1 MYPLCHMPHIH
12 ELIDFVVV
20 GYIVHNDKV
29 LLVFHK
35 QLKRWFPVGGHIEL
49 NENPEQA
56 LFREIKEE
64 AGIDSSQLTVLSS
77 KPDIANVP
85 ITKLLY
91 VPNRL
96 DIHEITDTH
105 KHINLAYYLKSSTDI
120 IQLAPDEHDDIRWI
134 VEKDLDNLDLNL
146 LPAVKCYCREAI
158 KMAKSKPQKQITIV
172 VCIVENDGRFLI
184 LRRLDINPMWNHKW
198 EFPGGKIEFGETP
211 EQACVREVQE
221 ETGLTIQCP
230 EFLGIHTDYWHLP
243 DKEIQVQLVIYRAA
257 YVSGDVSL
265 DPNEDDEYK
274 WVTLDEYLAME
285 GHLHPNI
292 NLVKALYEPF
302 VRSQTEIK

>member
-1 MYPLCHMPHIH
+1 MPHIH
-12 ELIDFVVV
+12 ELIDFVAT

-29 LLVFHK
+29 LLIFHK
-35 QLKRWFPVGGHIEL
+35 QLKRWLPIGGHIEL
-49 NENPEQA
+49 NEDPEQA
-56 LFREIKEE
+56 LFREIQEE
-64 AGIDSSQLTVLSS
+64 SGINPNQLTVLSS

-85 ITKLLY
+85 ITKLLH

-105 KHINLAYYLKSSTDI
+105 KHVNLAYYLKSSTDK

-134 VEKDLDNLDLNL
+134 AENDLDSSDLNL
-146 LPAVKCYCREAI
+146 LPAVKYYCKEAI
-158 KMAKSKPQKQITIV
+158 SKARNIPQKQITIAIG
-172 VCIVENDGRFLI
+172 IVEHEGRFLI

-211 EQACVREVQE
+211 EQACAREVKE
-221 ETGLTIQCP
+221 ETGLDIHDL
-230 EFLGIHTDYWHLP
+230 ELLGLHTDYWHLP

-257 YVSGDVSL
+257 YAGGDIIL

-274 WVTLDEYLAME
+274 WVTLDEYLAMQD
-285 GHLHPNI
+285 HLHPNI

-302 VRSQTEIK
+302 VRSRVDSLT

>member
-1 MYPLCHMPHIH
+1 MPHIH
-12 ELIDFVVV
+12 ELMDFVSSA
-20 GYIVHNDKV
+20 YIVHDDKV
-29 LLVFHK
+29 LLIFHK
-35 QLKRWFPVGGHIEL
+35 GLKRWLPVGGHIEL
-49 NENPEQA
+49 NEDPEQA
-56 LFREIKEE
+56 LFREIQEE
-64 AGIDSSQLTVLSS
+64 TGIGPDQLTVLSS
-77 KPDIANVP
+77 KPDIANDP
-85 ITKLLY
+85 ITNLLY

-96 DIHEITDTH
+96 EVHDITDTH
-105 KHINLAYYLKSSTDI
+105 KHINLAYYIKSSTDE

-134 VEKDLDNLDLNL
+134 AEQDLENADLDL
-146 LPAVKCYCREAI
+146 LPTVKCYSREAI
-158 KMAKSKPQKQITIV
+158 RLAKDIPQKQVTIAIG
-172 VCIVENDGRFLI
+172 IVEHEGRFLI

-211 EQACVREVQE
+211 EQACVREVKE
-221 ETGLTIQCP
+221 ETGLDINNL
-230 EFLGIHTDYWHLP
+230 ELLGLHTDYWHLP

-257 YVSGDVSL
+257 YVSGEVKL

-302 VRSQTEIK
+302 VRSRVL